1 METFIGGQEET
12 KAVTPLDDCSFL
24 AVAATYTC
32 VYVGFSAW
40 PEVAGMLLISAPR
53 LQSSQENSIVI
64 LDGVMQ
70 PDVASGTVFW
80 L

>member
-1 METFIGGQEET
+1 METLIGGQEET
-12 KAVTPLDDCSFL
+12 KAVTPSDDCSFL

-53 LQSSQENSIVI
+53 L
-64 LDGVMQ
+64 
-70 PDVASGTVFW
+70 
-80 L
+80 